1 MAPRFY
7 RKPEIYKYAHAK
19 KLDKQ
24 LVIEEKMTL
33 DQFNDLQYQENLD
46 SMEKRTYDE
55 IKGTIKKPSIFSVIW
70 FYILDQFSL
79 EKDNNVMVDQRC
91 FDQAVRNV
99 QNDMLDIESIS
110 NEVRQ
115 NKYLK
120 HALFNKSQRTCL
132 DEHINNIIDPRKG
145 FVGG

>member
-24 LVIEEKMTL
+24 LVVEEKMTL

-70 FYILDQFSL
+70 FYILD
-79 EKDNNVMVDQRC
+79 
-91 FDQAVRNV
+91 
-99 QNDMLDIESIS
+99 
-110 NEVRQ
+110 
-115 NKYLK
+115 
-120 HALFNKSQRTCL
+120 
-132 DEHINNIIDPRKG
+132 
-145 FVGG
+145 